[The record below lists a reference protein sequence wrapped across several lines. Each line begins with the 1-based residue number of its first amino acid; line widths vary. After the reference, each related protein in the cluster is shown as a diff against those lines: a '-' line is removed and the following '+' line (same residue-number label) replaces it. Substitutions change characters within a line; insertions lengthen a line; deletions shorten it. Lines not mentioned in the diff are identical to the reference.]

1 MNTFINL
8 TIETQ
13 KSIFNG
19 IKLNETINIRTLEL
33 LIGSDLLKVIDKNNN
48 KVFINEELKLEDC
61 YENEKLQL
69 MAYKKLYNYETE
81 NIEIVYK
88 MNKKYGRVYSNKNLS
103 FIGLRKEIRYA
114 LAEDNYVDID
124 ISNAHNAILKQIC
137 EYKGL
142 KCDNLKKYVEN
153 REECLNEI
161 IIEYETNRETAKQL
175 FIMLLYYGSFD
186 RWKQVNNICN
196 KEQNK
201 YLKDFQIELKK
212 IGDNIV
218 LNNPK
223 MVKALITEKNKNIN
237 GSIVSYFLQDYE
249 RRILEIVYEYL
260 TDNNYIINNNASL
273 CHDGIMILKE
283 NYNDKILIKLNK
295 HILNYT
301 GMDLKFEKKE
311 MINNYKEALEKLE
324 KTSGELIKH
333 LDNDISLN
341 LFLKLNCPNF
351 YKFSKGEYYIYNDE
365 TKLYEERDT
374 EDSEIYISKNIT
386 TFMEKNKNLFENNK
400 TYNILY
406 KRYTNNINQIILKLQ
421 NNHDLKEQLNKKI
434 GIIPIKNNKILNLD
448 TLEVRERVK
457 DDNFTFEMPV
467 NYKPNDYNET
477 EIKKYFED
485 LFKNDNELI
494 QIVLNLCKS
503 IIYGIRLR
511 YIFVFQGDGN
521 NGKSLFINLLKH
533 IYNKF
538 GSSVDKKVMISTDI
552 GSNLTTELEILENI
566 RVGFLSETKDEDKFN
581 DELIKRLTGGD
592 DISVRSLFKS
602 HRVMKTNVSLLL
614 CTNHFPTFDKT
625 EKSMLERIM
634 PIPFLNSFEINEEF
648 KNKIESMY
656 DDIFTYII
664 KHGIITTKFKK
675 CKIMQECLDEQ
686 KSEFDTFSLYFN
698 EKYTITLSK
707 NDFISS
713 SNIKINYNIWCID
726 NGLIN
731 NIKSESQYG
740 KALKICDVNWKSEV
754 KDKKRGYRFI
764 KNN

>member
-1 MNTFINL
+1 
-8 TIETQ
+8 
-13 KSIFNG
+13 
-19 IKLNETINIRTLEL
+19 
-33 LIGSDLLKVIDKNNN
+33 
-48 KVFINEELKLEDC
+48 
-61 YENEKLQL
+61 
-69 MAYKKLYNYETE
+69 
-81 NIEIVYK
+81 
-88 MNKKYGRVYSNKNLS
+88 
-103 FIGLRKEIRYA
+103 
-114 LAEDNYVDID
+114 
-124 ISNAHNAILKQIC
+124 
-137 EYKGL
+137 
-142 KCDNLKKYVEN
+142 
-153 REECLNEI
+153 
-161 IIEYETNRETAKQL
+161 
-175 FIMLLYYGSFD
+175 MLLYYGSFD
-186 RWKQVNNICN
+186 RWKQVNNICD

-237 GSIVSYFLQDYE
+237 GTIVSYFLQDYE

-260 TDNNYIINNNASL
+260 VEKNYIINNNTSL

-295 HILNYT
+295 HILEYT
-301 GMDLKFEKKE
+301 GMNLKFEKKE
-311 MINNYKEALEKLE
+311 IINNYKEALDKLE
-324 KTSGELIKH
+324 KESGELIKY

-341 LFLKLNCPNF
+341 IFLKLNCPNF
-351 YKFSKGEYYIYNDE
+351 YKFGKGEYYIYNDE
-365 TKLYEERDT
+365 NKLYEERDT

-386 TFMEKNKNLFENNK
+386 SFMEKYKNLFENNK

-421 NNHDLKEQLNKKI
+421 NNHDLKEQLNKKV

-448 TLEVRERVK
+448 TLEIRERIK
-457 DDNFTFEMPV
+457 EDNFTFEMPV
-467 NYKPNDYNET
+467 NYKPNDYNEN

-485 LFKNDNELI
+485 LFKNDKELI

-533 IYNKF
+533 IYSKF
-538 GSSVDKKVMISTDI
+538 GSSVDKKVMISSDI

-625 EKSMLERIM
+625 EKSMLQRIM

-648 KNKIESMY
+648 KNKIETMY

-664 KHGIITTKFKK
+664 KYGMITTKFER
-675 CKIMQECLDEQ
+675 CKIMQDCLNEQ
-686 KSEFDTFSLYFN
+686 KSEFDTFIIYFN
-698 EKYTITLSK
+698 ENYIITKSKY
-707 NDFISS
+707 DFISS
-713 SNIKINYNIWCID
+713 SYIKINYNIWCIE
-726 NGLIN
+726 NGFIN
-731 NIKSESQYG
+731 NIKSDMQFG
-740 KALKICDVNWKSEV
+740 KALKLCEINWKSEV
-754 KDKKRGYRFI
+754 KDKQRGYRFI

>member
-8 TIETQ
+8 TINVT

-33 LIGSDLLKVIDKNNN
+33 LIGSDLLKITDKNNN
-48 KVFINEELKLEDC
+48 KVFMNEELKIEDY

-69 MAYKKLYNYETE
+69 MAYKKLYNYETQ
-81 NIEIVYK
+81 NMEIVYK

-103 FIGLRKEIRYA
+103 FIGLRKDIRYA
-114 LAEDNYVDID
+114 LAEDNYVDLD
-124 ISNAHNAILKQIC
+124 IANAHLIILKEIC
-137 EYKGL
+137 CYVGL
-142 KCDNLKKYVEN
+142 QCNNLNRYVEH

-161 IIEYETNRETAKQL
+161 IMEYETNRETAKQL

-186 RWKQVNNICN
+186 RWKQVNNICD
-196 KEQNK
+196 KKQNK
-201 YLKDFQIELKK
+201 YLIDLQTELKK

-218 LNNPK
+218 SNNPK
-223 MVKALITEKNKNIN
+223 MVKSLITKKNKNIN
-237 GSIVSYFLQDYE
+237 GTIVSYFLQDYE
-249 RRILEIVYEYL
+249 RRILEMVYTYL
-260 TDNNYIINNNASL
+260 VDNNYIINQNASL

-283 NYNDKILIKLNK
+283 NYNNKLLIKLNK
-295 HILNYT
+295 YILNQT

-311 MINNYKEALEKLE
+311 MVNNYKKELNELEKN
-324 KTSGELIKH
+324 SGELIKY

-341 LFLKLNCPNF
+341 SFLKINCPNF
-351 YKFSKGEYYIYNDE
+351 YKFSKGEYYIYNEE
-365 TKLYEERDT
+365 TKLYEEKDT
-374 EDSEIYISKNIT
+374 EDSCIYVSNNIIS
-386 TFMEKNKNLFENNK
+386 FMEKYKNLFTNIK

-406 KRYTNNINQIILKLQ
+406 KRYTNNINQIILKIK
-421 NNHDLKEQLNKKI
+421 NNHDLKEHLNKKV

-448 TLEVRERVK
+448 TLEIRERNK

-467 NYKPNDYNET
+467 DYKPDDYNEI
-477 EIKKYFED
+477 EIKKYFDD

-552 GSNLTTELEILENI
+552 FSNLTTELEILENI

-581 DELIKRLTGGD
+581 DELIKKLTGGD

-602 HRVMKTNVSLLL
+602 HRVMKTNVTLVL
-614 CTNHFPTFDKT
+614 CTNHFPLFDKT
-625 EKSMLERIM
+625 EKSMLQRII
-634 PIPFLNSFEINEEF
+634 PIPFLNSFDIDEKF

-656 DDIFTYII
+656 DDFFTYII
-664 KHGIITTKFKK
+664 KYGIISTKFEK

-686 KSEFDTFSLYFN
+686 KSEFDSFLLYFN
-698 EKYTITLSK
+698 EKYIITKSK
-707 NDFISS
+707 HDFILSS
-713 SNIKINYNIWCID
+713 ELKINYNMWCVD
-726 NGLIN
+726 NGMIN
-731 NIKSESQYG
+731 NIKSEANYG
-740 KALKICDVNWKSEV
+740 KALKLCGVSWKSEI
-754 KDKKRGYRFI
+754 KDKNRCYRFLK
-764 KNN
+764 KN